1 MTEITVRKGSARD
14 IDILHRCDTHIS
26 EEMLKD
32 KIACRR
38 ILIAESGGEFAGW
51 LRYGMFWDEMPFIN
65 MLYVLE
71 KFRGKGIGTLL
82 VTSWEQS
89 MRSHGYSIFLTSTQ
103 AEESAQ
109 HFFRK
114 QGYSDLGGFFPFG
127 EGYELIMG
135 KKFDQ
140 QEHRYGCR

>member
-1 MTEITVRKGSARD
+1 MISIREGSEKD
-14 IDILHRCDTHIS
+14 LDILRRCDTHIS

-38 ILIAESGGEFAGW
+38 ILIAESGREFAGW

-71 KFRGKGIGTLL
+71 KFRGNGIGTALAA
-82 VTSWEQS
+82 SWEQS
-89 MRSHGYSIFLTSTQ
+89 MRSYGYGTCLTSTQ

-114 QGYSDLGGFFPFG
+114 LGYSDLGGFFPPS
-127 EGYELIMG
+127 EKYELILG
-135 KKFDQ
+135 KKI
-140 QEHRYGCR
+140 

>member
-1 MTEITVRKGSARD
+1 MTEIKIREGSERD
-14 IDILHRCDTHIS
+14 FDILRRCDTHIS

-32 KIACRR
+32 KITCRR
-38 ILIAESGGEFAGW
+38 ILIAEIGGEFAGW

-65 MLYVLE
+65 MLFILD

-82 VTSWEQS
+82 VKNWEQR
-89 MRSHGYSIFLTSTQ
+89 MRSHGYGIFLTSTQ

-114 QGYSDLGGFFPFG
+114 LGYSDLGGFFPPN
-127 EGYELIMG
+127 EKYELILG
-135 KKFDQ
+135 KKV
-140 QEHRYGCR
+140 